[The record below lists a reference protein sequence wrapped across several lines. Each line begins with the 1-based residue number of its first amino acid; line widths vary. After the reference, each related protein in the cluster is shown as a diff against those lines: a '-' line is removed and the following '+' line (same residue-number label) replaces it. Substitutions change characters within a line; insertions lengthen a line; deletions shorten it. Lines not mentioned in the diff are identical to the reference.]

1 MSIKKFENIINEDA
15 EEKMIPEEE
24 GKKCTSPGREN
35 RMKAFVFHIL
45 KLFLAGFLIYWVM
58 KDIKME
64 ELAAISGI
72 RLLSCCFTA
81 FFLVFCQSTLSAVRW
96 QMLVKA
102 QGIELSFSRAFS
114 LTFQGIFF
122 SLCLPGGAV
131 GGDVVKAAYIVRETQ
146 GNKKVEAITSIFVD
160 RLTGLIALFG
170 LALVFVLFH
179 LKVIVTFPKAL
190 QAALYTLSLLC
201 LAGLCAAFFIL
212 FHDLFLKLSLI
223 KKLVLFV
230 DKFVKGAV
238 TRILSSVDIYRK
250 KWKTLFLTCIMGIF
264 IIHPLLFLALYFIAD
279 ILTGKMQNIFTVFFA
294 SAMGNVASCLPG
306 TVGGL
311 GARDKIMQLL
321 LERGEFSSSD
331 AAMIPILYTLGYI
344 SCSLTGALCFILDSF
359 LGKRKG
365 R

>member
-1 MSIKKFENIINEDA
+1 MCNEGEKKKHRKEIL
-15 EEKMIPEEE
+15 
-24 GKKCTSPGREN
+24 
-35 RMKAFVFHIL
+35 FHIIKIL
-45 KLFLAGFLIYWVM
+45 IAAALIYWVV

-64 ELAAISGI
+64 ELSAISAV
-72 RLLSCCFTA
+72 RLVSCWFTA
-81 FFLVFCQSTLSAVRW
+81 FLLVFCQSTLSAVRW
-96 QMLVKA
+96 QMLVRA
-102 QGIELSFSRAFS
+102 QGIELSFYRAFS

-131 GGDVVKAAYIVRETQ
+131 GGDVVKAACLVKETN
-146 GNKKVEAITSIFVD
+146 GNKKVEAVTSIFVD

-170 LALVFVLFH
+170 LALIFALFR
-179 LKVIVTFPKAL
+179 LKEIVTYSKAL
-190 QAALYTLSLLC
+190 QATLYTLSLLC

-212 FHDLFLKLSLI
+212 FHDMFLKLSFI

-230 DKFVKGAV
+230 DRFARGAV

-250 KWKTLFLTCIMGIF
+250 KWKTLFLTCIMGIL

-279 ILTGKMQNIFTVFFA
+279 ILTGKMQNIFSIFFA

-321 LERGEFSSSD
+321 LETGDLSSPD
-331 AAMIPILYTLGYI
+331 AAMIPILYTLGYV
-344 SCSLTGALCFILDSF
+344 SCSLTGSLYFILDSF
-359 LGKRKG
+359 LAKKEKNK
-365 R
+365 